1 MPKGGNTMDIKS
13 DEKFLFIE
21 ATIEA
26 NKQDTDEKITRITE
40 NQKETNDKLTL
51 LLTAMKIDK
60 NNI

>member
-1 MPKGGNTMDIKS
+1 MDIKS